1 MSKSEVILSAI
12 SKVTK
17 NNEEL
22 KYISKIREEP
32 EFKFLCLGRE
42 NIILFNKDFMQT
54 NTISYASIECV
65 DISNSDKGIV
75 LKIKGAPDYTFRTPD
90 EEGLIEILQCCWT
103 TDYMYKNA
111 EYANFPLKTRKVVQK
126 QLIDKRV
133 AAAKAIIK
141 TDATNIVIGDFLS
154 YGFLMNAD
162 FKPVKGKPGKFENKE
177 NGAIFTIEVSD
188 ELNVQLI
195 NLMGIRQE
203 LQNFAECY
211 AKGLITNED
220 YWIAWS
226 RSYQKKWNINEDISS
241 WESWEVYFRTNTH
254 DYIVIIMRRK
264 FEPPLL
270 DLFNDIACWYKGN
283 IILDQKLEDNP
294 HLLEARIMCDTL
306 HSKNKCDEFYK
317 EIIQLKA
324 QALLLSEE
332 EMLYINSVHE
342 GAAAAHVALASKAV
356 KILRSYRKSKSSSRE
371 SRRKSADVMS
381 VVKDMNKK
389 TKLPEDMNYI
399 WECKVAHF
407 LASYLDTEEDV
418 SVLSLSDAI
427 VNLEI
432 TSDDATSIENL
443 LQYLLHIRL
452 RGMPYDNSQ
461 PFSTLLMQLTSVLLQ
476 KGSAYQYLYNA
487 RVMRIL
493 IESGYISKVLKLEQ
507 LTAYKK
513 FLDGILINTEDNR
526 MKLSALRHIREMFK
540 EEFMEKKKTDE
551 QSIINYSQWL
561 KPVAGTLKSNWS
573 LLVQAALNALT
584 QMLNAD
590 QIVKEQL
597 LSYPNILEVFMET
610 CKTVKDDDTLEFTL
624 LPLYILVD
632 DKAFSEILVR
642 KYELV
647 NFIFAVLKPPGIPGI
662 EHSADIKI
670 RAIYVLGKACD
681 NYHEAIRKIEELGG
695 IADIIN
701 MIAVKEEDDSL
712 PSADLIKA
720 VTSFIYLLAKNST
733 VIKTQNS
740 LQYLTTALE
749 LLKLNKRI
757 EFLLPESLTRI
768 GKTMLQFVRNSAE
781 NCKLLGENYDTLEMY
796 KKGLKSV
803 VQVYLNLYNYVLESV
818 DVS

>member
-1 MSKSEVILSAI
+1 MSKSEVVLNAI
-12 SKVTK
+12 SQVTK
-17 NNEEL
+17 NKEEL
-22 KYISKIREEP
+22 KYITKIKEET

-42 NIILFNKDFMQT
+42 NIILFNKDFIQT
-54 NTISYASIECV
+54 NSISYSSIECV
-65 DISNSDKGIV
+65 DTSNPKNGIV
-75 LKIKGAPDYTFRTPD
+75 FNIKGAPNYNFRVADT
-90 EEGLIEILQCCWT
+90 EGLIEILECCWI
-103 TDYMYKNA
+103 TDYMFKNA
-111 EYANFPLKTRKVVQK
+111 EYANFPLKTKKNPQK
-126 QLIDKRV
+126 EQVDSRV
-133 AAAKAIIK
+133 EAAKAIIK
-141 TDATNIVIGDFLS
+141 TDTTNIVGGNFLG

-177 NGAIFTIEVSD
+177 NGALFTIEVSD
-188 ELNVQLI
+188 ELNVQFI

-211 AKGLITNED
+211 AKGLIPKED

-241 WESWEVYFRTNTH
+241 WEGWEVYFRTKTH

-283 IILDQKLEDNP
+283 IILDKKLEENP

-306 HSKNKCDEFYK
+306 HSKGKCDEFYK

-324 QALLLSEE
+324 QALLLSDEE
-332 EMLYINSVHE
+332 LLYINSVHE
-342 GAAAAHVALASKAV
+342 GAAAAHVNLASKGI
-356 KILRSYRKSKSSSRE
+356 KILRHYREAKSGSKE
-371 SRRKSADVMS
+371 SRRRSIDVMS
-381 VVKDMNKK
+381 VVRDLCKK
-389 TKLPEDMNYI
+389 TKLFEEIKYI

-407 LASYLDTEEDV
+407 LSSYLDTEEDV

-443 LQYLLHIRL
+443 LQFLVHIRL
-452 RGMPYDNSQ
+452 RGTPYNNAQ
-461 PFSTLLMQLTSVLLQ
+461 PFTTLLMQLTSVLLQ
-476 KGSAYQYLYNA
+476 KGSSYHYLYNA

-513 FLDGILINTEDNR
+513 FLDGILMNTEDNR

-540 EEFMEKKKTDE
+540 EEFMEKKKADE

-561 KPVAGTLKSNWS
+561 KPVVGILKSNWS

-590 QIVKEQL
+590 QIVREQL
-597 LSYPNILEVFMET
+597 LSYPNLLEILMET
-610 CKTVKDDDTLEFTL
+610 CKNVKDDDTLEFTL
-624 LPLYILVD
+624 LPLYILTD
-632 DKAFSEILVR
+632 DKQFSEILVR

-647 NFIFAVLKPPGIPGI
+647 QFIFGILKKISIPGI
-662 EHSADIKI
+662 EHSIDIKI

-681 NYHEAIRKIEELGG
+681 NYHETIAVIEQLGG
-695 IADIIN
+695 ISDIIS
-701 MIAVKEEDDSL
+701 MIEIKDEDDSL
-712 PSADLIKA
+712 PSPDLIKA
-720 VTSFIYLLAKNST
+720 VTSFIYLLAKNSRT
-733 VIKTQNS
+733 IKTQNS
-740 LQYLTTALE
+740 HQYLTTALE
-749 LLKLNKRI
+749 LLKANKEI

-768 GKTMLQFVRNSAE
+768 GKTMLEFAKNSPE
-781 NCKLLGENYDTLEMY
+781 NCNLLGDNHDIIEKY
-796 KKGLKSV
+796 KKGKKSV
-803 VQVYLNLYNYVLESV
+803 VQVFVNLLNYVLENIQIT
-818 DVS
+818 